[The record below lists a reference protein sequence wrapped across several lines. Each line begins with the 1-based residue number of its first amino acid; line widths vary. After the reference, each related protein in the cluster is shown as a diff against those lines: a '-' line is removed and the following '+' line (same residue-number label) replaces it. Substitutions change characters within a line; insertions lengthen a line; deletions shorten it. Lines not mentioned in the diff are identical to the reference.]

1 MKILFVFV
9 CCMLSL
15 PVLAEEIVTPAQ
27 PFTGWFWYNE
37 PKKPPEPRP
46 QVTPKQPPAPTQT
59 IPDLSKMSAVEQ
71 AQVLQGLTK
80 EALNRAILYP
90 SVENA
95 ATYHRWQKFWTD
107 RASMFSQSFAA
118 AQLHY
123 PELDYNLEYPHYNST
138 APLVQN
144 RDQQARLQAIAQLGQ
159 QYGLFYFYRGS
170 DPVDVQMAGV
180 VADFA
185 KTNHLSLIP
194 VSIDGQV
201 APSLPDSRP
210 DSGQTQ
216 NMHITH
222 FPALFLV
229 EPRGRKFQPL
239 VYGFMTQ
246 DDLAKRFLNVST
258 GFKPNF

>member
-1 MKILFVFV
+1 MKRLTTFLLIA
-9 CCMLSL
+9 LSL
-15 PVLAEEIVTPAQ
+15 PALAAEEIITPAP
-27 PFTGWFWYNE
+27 PFTGWSWYNE
-37 PKKPPEPRP
+37 PKKPPTPP
-46 QVTPKQPPAPTQT
+46 PPPKQKPAPQAV
-59 IPDLSKMSAVEQ
+59 PDLSKMTSVEQ
-71 AQVLQGLTK
+71 AQYLQGLTK

-90 SVENA
+90 TKENA
-95 ATYHRWQKFWTD
+95 ATYQRWQKFWTD

-118 AQLHY
+118 AQLQY
-123 PELDYNLEYPHYNST
+123 PDLDYNLEYPHYNST
-138 APLVQN
+138 APLVQG
-144 RDQQARLQAIAQLGQ
+144 RDQQARAQAVAQLGQ

-170 DPVDVQMAGV
+170 DPVDVQMAGI

-185 KTNHLSLIP
+185 KTNQLSLIP

-201 APSLPDSRP
+201 APTLPASRP
-210 DSGQTQ
+210 DSGQSKSM
-216 NMHITH
+216 NISH

-229 EPRGRKFQPL
+229 DPRSRKFQPL

>member
-1 MKILFVFV
+1 MKRLTALLLLT
-9 CCMLSL
+9 LSL
-15 PVLAEEIVTPAQ
+15 PVLAAEEIIAPA
-27 PFTGWFWYNE
+27 PAFTGWSWYNE
-37 PKKPPEPRP
+37 PKKPPTPPDP
-46 QVTPKQPPAPTQT
+46 QRQPPAPQQHV
-59 IPDLSKMSAVEQ
+59 PDLSKMTSVEQ
-71 AQVLQGLTK
+71 AQYLQGLTK

-95 ATYHRWQKFWTD
+95 ATYQRWQKFWTD

-118 AQLHY
+118 AQLHH
-123 PELDYNLEYPHYNST
+123 PDLDYNLEYPHYNST
-138 APLVQN
+138 APLVQS
-144 RDQQARLQAIAQLGQ
+144 RDQQARVEAIAKTGQ

-185 KTNHLSLIP
+185 KTNKLSLIP
-194 VSIDGQV
+194 VSVDGQV
-201 APSLPDSRP
+201 APSVPSSRP
-210 DSGQTQ
+210 DSGQSQ
-216 NMHITH
+216 SMNISH

-229 EPRGRKFQPL
+229 DPGSRKYQPL
-239 VYGFMTQ
+239 AYGFMTQ

>member
-1 MKILFVFV
+1 MMRLVALV
-9 CCMLSL
+9 LLSLSL
-15 PVLAEEIVTPAQ
+15 PALAAEEIVTPAA
-27 PFTGWFWYNE
+27 PFTGWSWYNE
-37 PKKPPEPRP
+37 PKKPPA
-46 QVTPKQPPAPTQT
+46 PPVPPTQAPVPPQPV
-59 IPDLSKMSAVEQ
+59 PDLSKMTAVEQ
-71 AQVLQGLTK
+71 AQFLQGLTK

-90 SVENA
+90 TTENT
-95 ATYHRWQKFWTD
+95 ATYQRWQKFWTD
-107 RASMFSQSFAA
+107 RATMFSQSFAA
-118 AQLHY
+118 AQLRH
-123 PELDYNLEYPHYNST
+123 PDLDYNLEYPHYNST

-144 RDQQARLQAIAQLGQ
+144 RDQQARLQAISQLGQ

-185 KTNHLSLIP
+185 KSNHLSLIP

-201 APSLPDSRP
+201 APSLPESRP
-210 DSGQTQ
+210 DGGQSQ
-216 NMHITH
+216 AMHISH

-229 EPRGRKFQPL
+229 EPRSRKFQPL
-239 VYGFMTQ
+239 AYGFMTQ